1 MQARSSRAY
10 TDPPIPGA
18 FRDVDG
24 VISFTVSLMTER
36 AVIEHD
42 LAKLSPEQV
51 AELIED
57 SGFDADIVDSDVK
70 EDRKTKPTTAFGDA
84 PKIATTTIAVDGMTC
99 GACTA
104 AITGAFE
111 GVEGIVNFTVSLIT
125 ERAVAVHDL
134 AVVSAE
140 KVAEIIEDSGFD
152 ARIISTDTCEENLGE
167 KSTDTVIFKIFG
179 VPDDDVEGAIH
190 RLEETLRGAVGVTH
204 ATVNPLNFRAK
215 IEFSPAMIGVRSL
228 VELVESQNLNALMAD
243 MEDNNAQLESLAKTK
258 EIKEWKRAFQIS
270 FAFAIPV
277 FLIQMVIPMTLM
289 SFNKATFQ
297 QQTPLQGL
305 YWGDVICLFLTL
317 PVQFGVGKRFY
328 RSAWKSVRH
337 GSATMDVLVVLGTSA
352 AFFFSIVAMAIS
364 ICFKP
369 HNMPETVFDTC
380 TMLITFI
387 TLGRYLENR
396 AKGQTSKALSRL
408 MSLTPSM
415 ATIYADPSKAG
426 LAETGEE
433 HIIPTELIQVDDVV
447 ILRPGDK
454 IPADGL
460 VISGDSFID
469 ESMVTGEAMPIQKRK
484 GDFVIGGTVNGTGR
498 LDFRVMRAGRD
509 TQLNQIV
516 KLVQQAQTSRAPIQL
531 MADYVAGF
539 FVPAVLTL
547 GIVTFVGWMILSH
560 VLPHPPEIFERGHA
574 GGRFMVC
581 LKLCIS
587 VIVFACP
594 CALGLSTPTAMMVG
608 TGVGAE
614 NGILVKGG
622 AALETST
629 RVTHVILDKTGT
641 LTKGKMDV
649 SSYRPAGVWEGCSE
663 RQTRL
668 WWTLIGAAESG
679 SEHPVGKAVTNF
691 CRNQLEI
698 YPDTPFDAQIVQFH
712 SVTGRGVSATI
723 KANNAEYQVL
733 IGNAKFLTS
742 NALADP
748 TISLPLPPKA
758 AGDTQVFVS
767 INSEISGFLSLRD
780 DIKPDAPQ
788 AIAALHRLGCT
799 TYIVTGDQLPTARR
813 VAAEVGISETNIYAG
828 VSPDEKQ
835 AIVLQLKSASS
846 NPKKP
851 NVVAMVGDG
860 INDSPALASA
870 DVGIAM
876 ASGTDVAMEAAEI
889 VLMKPQNLLDVPSA
903 LYLAKCIFRRIK
915 LNLLWACMY
924 NLVGIPFAMGILLPW
939 GWHLHPMAAGA
950 AMAASSVSVVVS
962 SLCLKWWKRPV
973 WMVYGG
979 DGNESWRDAE
989 RGLWT
994 RLRKAFAGRNK
1005 QSKGYVKVA
1014 GDVEEV

>member
-1 MQARSSRAY
+1 MKLGPHADS
-10 TDPPIPGA
+10 
-18 FRDVDG
+18 VD
-24 VISFTVSLMTER
+24 R
-36 AVIEHD
+36 
-42 LAKLSPEQV
+42 
-51 AELIED
+51 IED
-57 SGFDADIVDSDVK
+57 SGFDAQ
-70 EDRKTKPTTAFGDA
+70 
-84 PKIATTTIAVDGMTC
+84 
-99 GACTA
+99 
-104 AITGAFE
+104 
-111 GVEGIVNFTVSLIT
+111 
-125 ERAVAVHDL
+125 
-134 AVVSAE
+134 
-140 KVAEIIEDSGFD
+140 
-152 ARIISTDTCEENLGE
+152 IISTDTYRDDSSE
-167 KSTDTVIFKIFG
+167 KQTDTVVFKIFG
-179 VPDDDVEGAIH
+179 IPEDDVQASIQ
-190 RLEETLRGAVGVTH
+190 RLEEALRAAVGVSH
-204 ATVNPLNFRAK
+204 VTVNPTNFRAK
-215 IEFSPAMIGVRSL
+215 IEYSPAMIGVRSL
-228 VELVESQNLNALMAD
+228 VELVEAQNLNALMAD

-258 EIKEWKRAFQIS
+258 EIKEWKRAFQFS
-270 FAFAIPV
+270 CTFAVPV
-277 FLIQMVIPMTLM
+277 FLIQMVFPMAFM
-289 SFNKATFQ
+289 SANKAIFAR
-297 QQTPLQGL
+297 QTPLQGL
-305 YWGDVICLFLTL
+305 YWGDVICLVLTL
-317 PVQFGVGKRFY
+317 PVQFGVGMRFY

-352 AFFFSIVAMAIS
+352 AFLFSLVAMAIS

-415 ATIYADPSKAG
+415 ATIYAEPSKAG
-426 LAETGEE
+426 LETDGGVEE
-433 HIIPTELIQVDDVV
+433 RVIPTELIQVDDVV

-460 VISGDSFID
+460 VLSGDSYID

-498 LDFRVMRAGRD
+498 LDFRVIRAGRD
-509 TQLNQIV
+509 TQLSQIV

-531 MADYVAGF
+531 MADYIAGF

-547 GIVTFVGWMILSH
+547 GIVTFVGWMVLSH
-560 VLPHPPEIFERGHA
+560 VLSHPPEVFERGHA

-587 VIVFACP
+587 VVVFACP

-622 AALETST
+622 AALETAT
-629 RVTHVILDKTGT
+629 RVTHVVLDKTGT

-649 SSYRPAGVWEGCSE
+649 SAHRGAGEWEGCSE

-679 SEHPVGKAVTNF
+679 SEHPVGKAITNF
-691 CRNQLEI
+691 CRTQLEM
-698 YPDTPFDAQIVQFH
+698 YPDTPFDAQIVEFH

-723 KANNAEYQVL
+723 KAHDKQYTVL

-742 NALADP
+742 NSLPDP
-748 TISLPLPPKA
+748 TASLPLPPKA

-767 INSEISGFLSLRD
+767 IDSQISGFLSLRD

-799 TYIVTGDQLPTARR
+799 TYIVTGDQLPTALR
-813 VAAEVGISETNIYAG
+813 VASEVGIPESNIYAG

-835 AIVLQLKSASS
+835 AIVQQLKTSSA

-851 NVVAMVGDG
+851 NIVAMVGDG

-889 VLMKPQNLLDVPSA
+889 VLMKPQNLLDVPAA
-903 LYLAKCIFRRIK
+903 LHLAKSIFRRIK
-915 LNLLWACMY
+915 LNLLWASMY
-924 NLVGIPFAMGILLPW
+924 NLIGIPFAMGILLPW

-962 SLCLKWWKRPV
+962 SLCLKWWKRPS
-973 WMVYGG
+973 WMVYGEG
-979 DGNESWRDAE
+979 DEAWREEKRSVWSRIRDAVQ
-989 RGLWT
+989 G
-994 RLRKAFAGRNK
+994 KKKMA
-1005 QSKGYVKVA
+1005 QGYVQIA
-1014 GDVEEV
+1014 RDIEEA

>member
-1 MQARSSRAY
+1 
-10 TDPPIPGA
+10 
-18 FRDVDG
+18 
-24 VISFTVSLMTER
+24 
-36 AVIEHD
+36 
-42 LAKLSPEQV
+42 
-51 AELIED
+51 
-57 SGFDADIVDSDVK
+57 
-70 EDRKTKPTTAFGDA
+70 
-84 PKIATTTIAVDGMTC
+84 
-99 GACTA
+99 
-104 AITGAFE
+104 
-111 GVEGIVNFTVSLIT
+111 
-125 ERAVAVHDL
+125 
-134 AVVSAE
+134 
-140 KVAEIIEDSGFD
+140 
-152 ARIISTDTCEENLGE
+152 
-167 KSTDTVIFKIFG
+167 
-179 VPDDDVEGAIH
+179 
-190 RLEETLRGAVGVTH
+190 
-204 ATVNPLNFRAK
+204 
-215 IEFSPAMIGVRSL
+215 MIGIRNL
-228 VELVESQNLNALMAD
+228 VELVEAQNLNALMAD

-270 FAFAIPV
+270 SAFALPV
-277 FLIQMVIPMTLM
+277 FLIQMIIPMFL
-289 SFNKATFQ
+289 KGLDQVTFRQ
-297 QQTPLQGL
+297 PTPVQGL
-305 YWGDVICLFLTL
+305 YWGDVICLVLTV
-317 PVQFGVGKRFY
+317 PVQFGVGMRFY

-352 AFFFSIVAMAIS
+352 AFFFSIIAMLIS
-364 ICFKP
+364 IAFKP

-415 ATIYADPSKAG
+415 ATIYADPSKSG
-426 LAETGEE
+426 LETDGGVEE
-433 HIIPTELIQVDDVV
+433 KVIPTELIQLDDIV

-460 VISGDSFID
+460 VISGDSYID

-498 LDFRVMRAGRD
+498 LDFRVIRAGRD
-509 TQLNQIV
+509 TQLSQIV

-560 VLPHPPEIFERGHA
+560 VLPHPPEIFERDHA

-587 VIVFACP
+587 VVVFACP

-622 AALETST
+622 AALETAT
-629 RVTHVILDKTGT
+629 RVTHVVLDKTGT

-649 SSYRPAGVWEGCSE
+649 SAYKSAGVWEGCSE
-663 RQTRL
+663 KQSRL

-679 SEHPVGKAVTNF
+679 SEHPVGKAITNF
-691 CRNQLEI
+691 CRSQLEM
-698 YPDTPFDAQIVQFH
+698 YPDSPFDAHIVSFNA
-712 SVTGRGVSATI
+712 VTGRGVSATI
-723 KANNAEYQVL
+723 KAHDTQYEVM
-733 IGNAKFLTS
+733 IGNAAFLTS
-742 NALADP
+742 NSLPDP
-748 TISLPLPPKA
+748 TLSLPLPPKA

-767 INSEISGFLSLRD
+767 INSQVSGFLSLRD

-788 AIAALHRLGCT
+788 AVAALHRLGCV
-799 TYIVTGDQLPTARR
+799 TYIVTGDQLPTALR
-813 VAAEVGISETNIYAG
+813 VAAEVGIPTTNIYAG

-835 AIVLQLKSASS
+835 AIILQLRNSPSVSGRKSR
-846 NPKKP
+846 P
-851 NVVAMVGDG
+851 NIIAMVGDG

-889 VLMKPQNLLDVPSA
+889 VLMKPQNLLDVPAA
-903 LYLAKCIFRRIK
+903 LYLAKCIFRRIRM
-915 LNLLWACMY
+915 NLLWASMY
-924 NLVGIPFAMGILLPW
+924 NLIGIPFAMGILLPW

-950 AMAASSVSVVVS
+950 AMAASSVSVVAS
-962 SLCLKWWKRPV
+962 SLCLKWWKRPD
-973 WMVYGG
+973 WMVPGAEGVNWRDVDHRPWWRRAREMLTAKTPGRSKEG
-979 DGNESWRDAE
+979 DG
-989 RGLWT
+989 
-994 RLRKAFAGRNK
+994 
-1005 QSKGYVKVA
+1005 YVQVA
-1014 GDVEEV
+1014 GDIEEV